1 MPRPRR
7 LSDAVTA
14 ENVETIAA
22 SLRKYGYDGADQ
34 PAEVARWLEAQGE
47 DINTPV
53 AAAKTTER
61 ERRPRQEEFRQALLG
76 AYEGRCAVTGCDV
89 EPALEAAHVADWRS
103 ENDAGAGI
111 LLRADLHRLF
121 DDGLLVIDCDYTVV
135 AVPPWYREL
144 RGVRLRLPKN
154 RLQWP
159 RL

>member
-14 ENVETIAA
+14 LNVESIAA
-22 SLRKYGYDGADQ
+22 SLRKYGYRGPER
-34 PAEVARWLEAQGE
+34 PAEVARWLKAQGE

-53 AAAKTTER
+53 VSAKTSAR
-61 ERRPRQEEFRQALLG
+61 ERRPRQEAFRRALLL
-76 AYEGRCAVTGCDV
+76 AYEGRCALTGCDV

-103 ENDAGAGI
+103 GNDVGAGI

-121 DDGLLVIDCDYTVV
+121 DDGLLVIDRDYTVI
-135 AVPPWYREL
+135 AAPPWYRALE
-144 RGVRLRLPKN
+144 GVRLRLPKN